1 MMKIGHRPY
10 SSYEKT
16 CYIYI
21 VPYYGTP
28 LCHPDET
35 LEFLLL
41 EFERGSEL
49 GLQLA
54 LAVMKCLCGYIK
66 WHCIL

>member
-1 MMKIGHRPY
+1 MYLFSM
-10 SSYEKT
+10 
-16 CYIYI
+16 YILYYI